1 MNLKI
6 IQMTDNNNGSNYLI
20 NRPKVFDPHDILLF
34 LDIMDKKSIE
44 AEIAFDEVKDQ
55 KEEMFDYVVNEKVTN
70 ESIATGLAKVKA
82 NKDERYRK
90 VKKLLSDR
98 KKAYLFAKVEAKNA
112 HTYCDLLKQKSINEL
127 AIEKLTKH

>member
-1 MNLKI
+1 
-6 IQMTDNNNGSNYLI
+6 MTDNNNGSNYLI

-55 KEEMFDYVVNEKVTN
+55 KEEMFDYVV
-70 ESIATGLAKVKA
+70 TGLAKVKA

>member
-1 MNLKI
+1 
-6 IQMTDNNNGSNYLI
+6 
-20 NRPKVFDPHDILLF
+20 
-34 LDIMDKKSIE
+34 
-44 AEIAFDEVKDQ
+44 
-55 KEEMFDYVVNEKVTN
+55 MFDYVVNEKVTN